1 MGPPCVNAFS
11 HIQFLFHITPLVLA
25 IHLPPTTF
33 SMQLQLYVRKR
44 TAKEDEGK
52 RETGVARQRRQ
63 RINRDKRDN
72 SAISLSIAFR
82 MQTTHT
88 HTPWCGSSAQG
99 SPPGYLSTSLRR
111 ASPHLHAPPAPEY
124 GVYETSLNLICV
136 VFSISEYPTQFQA
149 ADAEVA
155 CFHTQLRCRQ
165 GKSAT
170 RWQGKWI

>member
-11 HIQFLFHITPLVLA
+11 HIQFVFYITPLVLA
-25 IHLPPTTF
+25 MHLPPKTF

-44 TAKEDEGK
+44 TAKEDQGK
-52 RETGVARQRRQ
+52 RAAAVARQRRQ
-63 RINRDKRDN
+63 RMNRDKTDG

-82 MQTTHT
+82 LHTTHT
-88 HTPWCGSSAQG
+88 QTPWCDSSAEQ

-111 ASPHLHAPPAPEY
+111 ASPHLHAAPAPEY
-124 GVYETSLNLICV
+124 GVYGISLNLIRV

-170 RWQGKWI
+170 RWQGERI